1 MRVSALLGTL
11 AFLAGAGL
19 AGGAYTL
26 GRTWRETS
34 RDRFCSR
41 CHEME
46 PFIAALKAGPHEGIS
61 CKTCHIGPGPW
72 KALGDKVR
80 GLVFLASHK
89 GGVSGRPQ
97 GVVPDRACTGAGCHP
112 GGGRDGIPWRGILFH
127 HSQHRKTGRAV
138 LGERP
143 RCTLCH
149 GTALERGHGTAVREE
164 SCLVCHLAGKGY
176 GGGRE
181 EDRACLVCHGM
192 PPTVE
197 LARGAR
203 LDHAE
208 ARARGYSCGQ
218 CHSSLFPQGP
228 PVQRKT
234 CLACH
239 TRAAKDPDWPLS
251 WDAGEMHRI
260 HVLDS
265 SLACRRCHTQGPHHL
280 PSPWLA
286 RDGKKAPSCPHAWGR
301 KKDGGPR
308 AFVRVDCRFC
318 HLRADGGSLREERCD
333 LCHERKKK

>member
-1 MRVSALLGTL
+1 MRASALLGIL

-26 GRTWRETS
+26 GRTWRGTS

-41 CHEME
+41 CHEMH
-46 PFIAALKAGPHEGIS
+46 PFIAAWKAGPHAGIS
-61 CKTCHIGPGPW
+61 CKECHIGPGCP

-89 GGVSGRPQ
+89 AGYSGRPQ
-97 GVVPDRACTGAGCHP
+97 GVVPEGACTRAGCHP
-112 GGGRDGIPWRGILFH
+112 GGGGDGIPWKGILFH
-127 HSQHRKTGRAV
+127 HSQHRKTGRSV

-149 GTALERGHGTAVREE
+149 GEALARGHGTAVRREA
-164 SCLVCHLAGKGY
+164 CLVCHLAGEGLQ
-176 GGGRE
+176 G
-181 EDRACLVCHGM
+181 DRCGDQACLVCHGM

-197 LARGAR
+197 LAPKAR

-208 ARARGYSCGQ
+208 ARARGYSCRD
-218 CHSSLFPQGP
+218 CHPSLLPQGP
-228 PVQRKT
+228 PVRRKA

-239 TRAAKDPDWPLS
+239 SKAEREAEWPPAWNAREL
-251 WDAGEMHRI
+251 HRI

-265 SLACRRCHTQGPHHL
+265 SFACRRCHAREAHIL
-280 PSPWLA
+280 PSPWLEGMGGKA
-286 RDGKKAPSCPHAWGR
+286 RSCPHAWGR
-301 KKDGGPR
+301 KKNGGPR

-318 HLRADGGSLREERCD
+318 HLQAQGGGLRRETCD
-333 LCHERKKK
+333 LCHERKGK